1 MPGILERSECIRRLA
16 VRIRDANR
24 AELAEKSLDAK
35 LRYPY
40 YLLNIDQRALHGMYI
55 AMKAAAA
62 IRATDPPGD
71 LDRLAWELGLLS
83 DEALAEIERYYPDVT
98 GDKGE
103 KAP

>member
-24 AELAEKSLDAK
+24 AELAGKSLDAK

-83 DEALAEIERYYPDVT
+83 DDALAEIERYYPDVT

-103 KAP
+103 NAP

>member
-1 MPGILERSECIRRLA
+1 MPEGPERSECIRRLA
-16 VRIRDANR
+16 VRIRDASR
-24 AELAEKSLDAK
+24 AELAGKSLDAK

-55 AMKAAAA
+55 SMKAAAA
-62 IRATDPPGD
+62 IRGTDPPGD

-103 KAP
+103 NVP